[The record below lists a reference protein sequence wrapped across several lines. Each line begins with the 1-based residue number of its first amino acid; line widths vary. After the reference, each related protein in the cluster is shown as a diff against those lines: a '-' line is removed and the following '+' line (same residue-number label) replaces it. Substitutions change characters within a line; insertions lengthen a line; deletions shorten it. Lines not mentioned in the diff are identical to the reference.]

1 MHHTTSA
8 AEEIKN
14 GEQKRPSLQAEEP
27 ISLKDSLPEA
37 VEGEDTGD

>member
-14 GEQKRPSLQAEEP
+14 GEEKWPFLQAEEP
-27 ISLKDSLPEA
+27 ASVKDSLPEA